1 MNTIMKSGFGV
12 SALALGVALAGH
24 GWAQTPDDFDPRFKA
39 KNVCDYIAGVSGY
52 GPFAFQATGLAASG
66 DLVKRGVID
75 LDGDGTPE
83 YIMTPGNEMSEDLSS
98 TIRPDG
104 TTTPLTEAI
113 ENYGTGTGFL
123 PFNGRWYLVN
133 FKTSFGA
140 YVLGAYG
147 FEKGSLKPV
156 AVCKFDN
163 DTKETMSTGVNS
175 GPDDGEWCAN
185 KALADAASNRLKP
198 AVTLSA
204 EQKAKLMAEANAND
218 INRVESAGDLYKPT
232 VGPFAGVYLWKAK
245 LAPYLACTGSA
256 FLIVEVDG
264 VNGYKLAYSDK
275 QKQLDALQGSEE
287 FYNSTCTPDV
297 DLFEANGRFFVERHW
312 GGGKQ
317 TDDHELLHSLQELKD
332 GQPQEICAAYFE
344 VTPKVTWM
352 SPDQP
357 K

>member
-1 MNTIMKSGFGV
+1 MNTLMKSGLGV

-24 GWAQTPDDFDPRFKA
+24 GWAQTPEDFDPRFNA

-52 GPFAFQATGLAASG
+52 GPFAFQPTGLAASG
-66 DLVKRGVID
+66 ELVKRGVID

-98 TIRPDG
+98 TIKPDG
-104 TTTPLTEAI
+104 ATTPLTEAI

-163 DTKETMSTGVNS
+163 DTKETMSTGVNA
-175 GPDDGEWCAN
+175 GPDDGDWCAN
-185 KALADAASNRLKP
+185 KALADAAANRLKP
-198 AVTLSA
+198 AVTLSDA
-204 EQKAKLMAEANAND
+204 QKAALMAQVNLDGAT
-218 INRVESAGDLYKPT
+218 RLESAGDLYKPT
-232 VGPFAGVYLWKAK
+232 TGAFAGLLLWKAK
-245 LAPYLACTGSA
+245 IAPFLACTGSA
-256 FLIVEVDG
+256 FTIVEDDG
-264 VNGYKLAYSDK
+264 AGGYKLAPGGK
-275 QKQLDALQGSEE
+275 QKELDALQGSEE
-287 FYNSTCTPDV
+287 FYNNSCTPEV

-312 GGGKQ
+312 GGDKQ
-317 TDDHELLHSLQELKD
+317 TDDHQLLHSLQELKD
-332 GQPQEICAAYFE
+332 GQPQEICAAYYE

-352 SPDQP
+352 SPDLS